1 MDLQQLFQGN
11 FDSAYITPT
20 AAGFKLTTGHEV
32 SILAAKSTAR
42 YRVMANSFDAI
53 WIVLSL
59 LIEQL
64 EQYFKDSQEDEL
76 EIQFEDQLPLPE
88 YFRLIDDH
96 FDHRILIS
104 QMRKELDSRAHQ
116 FRVVQKRML
125 TRFKDKTPTP
135 LQKLDTLLSQ
145 TYDDVLFLADRL
157 KEANHVLVILESR
170 VAAGSQALLL
180 LMRLKFHLGPDDLEV
195 LQNVFNPRNSRNF
208 EQGWEEAL
216 DNALL
221 YLLKTTLTKDP
232 KDMQVS
238 AMTKLTLPAD
248 TSKLKKHITQVCEK
262 IHKGF
267 RLVPQMRS
275 GQDE

>member
-1 MDLQQLFQGN
+1 
-11 FDSAYITPT
+11 
-20 AAGFKLTTGHEV
+20 
-32 SILAAKSTAR
+32 
-42 YRVMANSFDAI
+42 
-53 WIVLSL
+53 
-59 LIEQL
+59 
-64 EQYFKDSQEDEL
+64 
-76 EIQFEDQLPLPE
+76 
-88 YFRLIDDH
+88 
-96 FDHRILIS
+96 
-104 QMRKELDSRAHQ
+104 MRKELDSRAHQ

-232 KDMQVS
+232 KDMQGQPPASITPPHQRSPRCSSRFGVGAAWCLLSPAQLTRACVCVCVRARAHVYVPHIPAPDHCVCARAYIACRVRSPCRAAVS

-267 RLVPQMRS
+267 RLVPQMRP